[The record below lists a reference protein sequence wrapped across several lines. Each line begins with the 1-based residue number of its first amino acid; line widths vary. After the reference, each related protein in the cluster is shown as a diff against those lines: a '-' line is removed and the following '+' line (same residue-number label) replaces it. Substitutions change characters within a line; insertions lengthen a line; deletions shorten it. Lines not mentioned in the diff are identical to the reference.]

1 VASIWEESELGGL
14 QRLPRPT
21 ELPPLSSL
29 NLFSPVVPSES
40 EPRRAKMEMAAERQR
55 GEKDT
60 EEAQSDHSHGRQDGI
75 TELLLLLMAQ
85 SGF

>member
-1 VASIWEESELGGL
+1 
-14 QRLPRPT
+14 
-21 ELPPLSSL
+21 
-29 NLFSPVVPSES
+29 
-40 EPRRAKMEMAAERQR
+40 MEMAAERQR